1 MILFLFSLTS
11 DKNLRGH
18 ISVEIAARI
27 FIYKTYESKYVAR
40 TPLLSSQIPTFRLI
54 VIFQPYRSTQ
64 PCVFYARPPRP
75 SSTGNHKINPIS
87 LNSLNRQALTG
98 IDRCSDGGMWMSHVF
113 SIIYT
118 ALLFLSPPLRQVSI
132 LLRRNQSVI
141 CQTLSIRRLIYV
153 SYCGW
158 LHAKCDTGEEN
169 KCGERHSARRQQV
182 FFWFGLFFCRRNA
195 SKAGLGFNFCPH
207 RRKAESD
214 ARQWIKLGTEPP
226 SWSTQCVT
234 SGVLYHTR
242 GGSRHETFRTCRN
255 LAHFFLILFIYYFGR
270 VALSPT
276 VQKWNT

>member
-1 MILFLFSLTS
+1 MLHELCCY
-11 DKNLRGH
+11 LRKHLPSG
-18 ISVEIAARI
+18 
-27 FIYKTYESKYVAR
+27 
-40 TPLLSSQIPTFRLI
+40 LLSFFNRTAPHNRAYFTH
-54 VIFQPYRSTQ
+54 
-64 PCVFYARPPRP
+64 ARPPRP
-75 SSTGNHKINPIS
+75 SSTGKHKINPIS

-182 FFWFGLFFCRRNA
+182 FFWLFVLFFV
-195 SKAGLGFNFCPH
+195 AGTL
-207 RRKAESD
+207 R
-214 ARQWIKLGTEPP
+214 
-226 SWSTQCVT
+226 
-234 SGVLYHTR
+234 
-242 GGSRHETFRTCRN
+242 
-255 LAHFFLILFIYYFGR
+255 
-270 VALSPT
+270 
-276 VQKWNT
+276 